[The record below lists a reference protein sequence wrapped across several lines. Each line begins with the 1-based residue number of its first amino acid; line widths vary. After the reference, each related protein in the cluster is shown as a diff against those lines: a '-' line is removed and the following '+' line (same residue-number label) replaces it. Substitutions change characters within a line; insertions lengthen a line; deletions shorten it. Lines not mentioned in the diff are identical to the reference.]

1 MLRKGQIMFYNIKIS
16 ESKNIE
22 NKARAYATVVFGN
35 SFAVK
40 NIAIVEKKDGEG
52 VFVSMPS
59 LKTKDL
65 DELGNPVYKE
75 ICNPITADFQKE
87 FTGAILQA
95 YELKKEGKLDK
106 DGLVIGD
113 ESAELN
119 YRVSVTPY
127 EKSGSNIRGLASVYL
142 EDSFVISSITLIN
155 GKNGVFVSMPAY
167 KANIP
172 SKDGENTYRDIA
184 YPITKEFRAEI
195 SKAILDE
202 YHYKRNKRLEEKLG
216 VNQDIPEMSE
226 QVKAEEIKTEEKSEN
241 KKPEN
246 IKAENI
252 KPEESKTENKKKK
265 KPKEETTQKR

>member
-1 MLRKGQIMFYNIKIS
+1 MYYNIKIS
-16 ESKNIE
+16 EVKNIDS
-22 NKARAYATVVFGN
+22 KARAYATVVFGK

-59 LKTKDL
+59 LKSKDT
-65 DELGNPVYKE
+65 DELGNPIYKE

-106 DGLVIGD
+106 DGLVTGD
-113 ESAELN
+113 ESSDLN
-119 YRVSVTPY
+119 FRVSVTPY
-127 EKSGSNIRGLASVYL
+127 EKNGSNLRGLASLYL

-167 KANIP
+167 KASVP
-172 SKDGENTYRDIA
+172 SKDGENTYHDIA
-184 YPITKEFRAEI
+184 YPITKELRAEV

-202 YHYKRNKRLEEKLG
+202 YHFKKNKQLEEKLG
-216 VNQDIPEMSE
+216 VGQDVPEETKSKTAE
-226 QVKAEEIKTEEKSEN
+226 TELDKTSDKAAEKATEKSTA
-241 KKPEN
+241 KKA
-246 IKAENI
+246 K
-252 KPEESKTENKKKK
+252 KSKTES
-265 KPKEETTQKR
+265 TQKR

>member
-35 SFAVK
+35 SLAVK

-59 LKTKDL
+59 LKTKDM
-65 DELGNPVYKE
+65 DELGNPIYKE

-95 YELKKEGKLDK
+95 YVLKKEGKLDK

-113 ESAELN
+113 ESSDLN
-119 YRVSVTPY
+119 FRVSVTPF
-127 EKSGSNIRGLASVYL
+127 EKNGSNLRGLASIYL

-167 KANIP
+167 KANAP
-172 SKDGENTYRDIA
+172 SKDGENKYHDIA

-202 YHYKRNKRLEEKLG
+202 YHSKKNKQLEEKLG
-216 VNQDIPEMSE
+216 VYEDAPDKNM
-226 QVKAEEIKTEEKSEN
+226 QVETEENKTEEQSVEKTEGVKADN
-241 KKPEN
+241 KKA
-246 IKAENI
+246 KKTRAET
-252 KPEESKTENKKKK
+252 K
-265 KPKEETTQKR
+265 QKR

>member
-1 MLRKGQIMFYNIKIS
+1 MLRKGQIMFYNIKIR

-22 NKARAYATVVFGN
+22 NKARAYATVVFEN

-59 LKTKDL
+59 IKTKDL

-106 DGLVIGD
+106 DGLIIGD

-127 EKSGSNIRGLASVYL
+127 EKCGSNIRGLASVYL

-155 GKNGVFVSMPAY
+155 GRNGVFVSMPAY

-202 YHYKRNKRLEEKLG
+202 YHYKRNKQLEEKLG
-216 VNQDIPEMSE
+216 VNQDIPEMNE
-226 QVKAEEIKTEEKSEN
+226 QVKVEEVIVEKKSADKTAGTKIGS
-241 KKPEN
+241 
-246 IKAENI
+246 
-252 KPEESKTENKKKK
+252 KKKK
-265 KPKEETTQKR
+265 KTAEETKQKR